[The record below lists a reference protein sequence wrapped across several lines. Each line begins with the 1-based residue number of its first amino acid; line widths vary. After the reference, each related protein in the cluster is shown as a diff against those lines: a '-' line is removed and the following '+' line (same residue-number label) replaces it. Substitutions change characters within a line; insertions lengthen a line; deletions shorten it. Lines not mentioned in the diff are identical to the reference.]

1 MIKKHIPNFVTT
13 LNLFSGC
20 IAIVY
25 AFKGNLVLSSWFIGF
40 AAIFDFL
47 DGMLARIL
55 NTKSPIGTQLDSL
68 ADLVSFGVAPAM
80 ILYQFMRFSHNMP
93 FLPFTDN
100 GKALAFA
107 AFLIPVF
114 SALRLAKFNIDENQ
128 SSSFIGLPTPANAL
142 FFASFPLVML
152 QAEGSELHV
161 LVSLLSN
168 YWVLLGATLFFS
180 WLMVSSIPLFSLKF
194 KNLGFGD
201 NIFRYILI
209 SSALLLFIFLKFFT
223 LPLLVMLYV
232 FLSLVA
238 NIRKA

>member
-1 MIKKHIPNFVTT
+1 LIKKHIPNFVTT

-20 IAIVY
+20 IAIVF

-40 AAIFDFL
+40 AAIFDFM
-47 DGMLARIL
+47 DGMLARVL
-55 NTKSPIGTQLDSL
+55 NAKSPIGIQLDSL
-68 ADLVSFGVAPAM
+68 ADMISFGVAPAM
-80 ILYQFMRFSHNMP
+80 ILYQFMRFSHNTP
-93 FLPFTDN
+93 FLYFN
-100 GKALAFA
+100 EVNALAFA

-152 QAEGSELHV
+152 QAEASNLHV

-194 KNLGFGD
+194 KNLNLAD

-209 SSALLLFIFLKFFT
+209 FSALLLFIFLKFFT
-223 LPLLVMLYV
+223 LPLVVMLYV
-232 FLSLVA
+232 LLSFVA